1 MEQYDVLVVG
11 SGGAGQ
17 RAALEAAHQEGLR
30 VALITK
36 IFPSR
41 SATAMAQGGINGVL
55 NNVAKE
61 DTIEDHIFDT
71 VKGSDYLADQDAVEF
86 FINRCPE
93 LIKELDYFG
102 TPFSRTKENK
112 IAQRNFGGQAYPRTC
127 YSADKTGHVI
137 LHTLY
142 EQCLKENVH
151 FLQDWYLLDI
161 VKADDGSVGGVVA
174 IDFRDN
180 ANPIVRKLDFD
191 FTKAG
196 YALCIIDSGA
206 DHADLSDEYSAIPM
220 EMRQVAAHFG
230 KEVLREVAFADFL
243 TDMAAVRKKAGDRA
257 TLRAYH
263 FLKDNQRAIDE
274 AAALEAGDFD
284 KFLSLVKESGYS
296 SFMYLQNVYVSGSV
310 QHQEVAY
317 ALAACE
323 AALAGKGA
331 YRVHGG
337 GFAGTI
343 QAFVPQEMLAGFV
356 EQMEKAVG
364 KGRCHVLSIRPAG
377 GTELMKV

>member
-102 TPFSRTKENK
+102 TPFSRTQENK

-127 YSADKTGHVI
+127 YSADKAVLKKSQL
-137 LHTLY
+137 LH
-142 EQCLKENVH
+142 
-151 FLQDWYLLDI
+151 
-161 VKADDGSVGGVVA
+161 
-174 IDFRDN
+174 
-180 ANPIVRKLDFD
+180 
-191 FTKAG
+191 
-196 YALCIIDSGA
+196 
-206 DHADLSDEYSAIPM
+206 
-220 EMRQVAAHFG
+220 
-230 KEVLREVAFADFL
+230 
-243 TDMAAVRKKAGDRA
+243 
-257 TLRAYH
+257 
-263 FLKDNQRAIDE
+263 
-274 AAALEAGDFD
+274 
-284 KFLSLVKESGYS
+284 
-296 SFMYLQNVYVSGSV
+296 
-310 QHQEVAY
+310 
-317 ALAACE
+317 
-323 AALAGKGA
+323 
-331 YRVHGG
+331 
-337 GFAGTI
+337 
-343 QAFVPQEMLAGFV
+343 
-356 EQMEKAVG
+356 
-364 KGRCHVLSIRPAG
+364 
-377 GTELMKV
+377 